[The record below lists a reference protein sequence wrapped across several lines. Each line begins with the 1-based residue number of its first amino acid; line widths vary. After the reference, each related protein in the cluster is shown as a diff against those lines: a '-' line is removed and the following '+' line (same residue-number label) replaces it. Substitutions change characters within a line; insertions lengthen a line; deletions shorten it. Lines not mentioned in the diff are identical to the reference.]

1 MFGKEQLMGIF
12 SSLPTSR
19 MITALCNAGVN
30 VNESL
35 IDEKSLLDDLGD
47 QQEPNSWNNMRVD
60 LWAHDNRP
68 KNMLDPSKIVRL
80 DSGRVTEGDSSPY
93 GADTEGLFTH
103 EMMSNAQGG
112 M

>member
-12 SSLPTSR
+12 QSLPTSQ

-30 VNESL
+30 INQSL
-35 IDEKSLLDDLGD
+35 IDEKSLLDDLGEP
-47 QQEPNSWNNMRVD
+47 QEPNSWNNMRVD
-60 LWAHDNRP
+60 LWAQDTRP

-80 DSGRVTEGDSSPY
+80 EPGRVTIGDSSPY
-93 GADTEGLFTH
+93 GPDTDGLFTH
-103 EMMSNAQGG
+103 EMLSNAQGG